1 MSGPLGSS
9 QWMYATGAEVTQQ
22 SLKFNDDE
30 SQYLSWTPAS
40 AGNRKTWTWSGWV
53 KRGNVDVTTSLFG
66 SGPDSDNQCFM
77 IFAASGVIQFRNEV
91 SNSIKI
97 VQSTALFRD
106 PSAFY
111 HIVAV
116 YDSSNAT
123 SADRMRL
130 YVNGERITDFSNEVQ
145 PSLNLDSFMNS
156 SSYEMFIGKQ
166 RSDSTSYFDGLL
178 SNIHFIDGQALDASS
193 FGQFT
198 NGYWEAK
205 DYAGSYGTNT
215 NGFHLTFQDDV
226 VSEGFNAVTYR
237 GTGADQSISGLGF
250 EPDFVWVKVR
260 NNPNNHRLFD
270 SVRGASSDLISN
282 STSAESITSTRLV
295 SFDTDG
301 FTVGSNAEVN
311 GNGYSHVGWAWDAG
325 SGSPVSNTDGTITS
339 TVKAN
344 PAYGFSI
351 VSYTGTGSSTTT
363 GHGLNSA
370 PELVIIKDRD
380 SAQDWN
386 VYHVDVGTTNILAL
400 NSTSAAY
407 ADGAAM
413 INSTAP
419 TSSVVHIGFGGA
431 SNGSGRD
438 YIAYAFH
445 SVAGYS
451 SISSYS
457 GTGADHSSEQTLG
470 FRPAFVLV
478 KDSTS
483 GGDPWVI
490 FDNTRDTD
498 GTLNNLLFPNS
509 SGAEVSSSV
518 TKLEISDTGF
528 TVKGTGTAHNKNGS
542 TIIYMAVADTREAAF
557 WKDTSGQGNH
567 WTPNNLD
574 YRDSVVDSAANNF
587 AVFNALVTTH
597 NLSEGNLRVDCDN
610 GTAAIPS
617 TILAES
623 GKLYSEIL
631 INDLAGSNTY
641 VRIGVVTADGIGKD
655 LGGVTGT
662 FAFLG
667 DGRTYSQGS
676 VATYGTAVSTGD
688 VFQVALDNDNGKLWF
703 GINGTWMASGNPASG
718 SNPSLTFTAGEQMGF
733 AVASGSG
740 GFSPDFTANFGQ
752 DSTFSGAKPMGAYT
766 DDNSIGNFQYAPPA
780 GYLALCT
787 ANLPTP
793 SIVDGSEHF
802 NTVTYTGTGSSNS
815 ITVGFQPDFT
825 WIKSRSNS
833 YNHQLVNSVVGYPDG
848 TLLSDATDAEYTA
861 ASRVDSR
868 DSNGFTVSSPAQVNL
883 NGGTFAAWNWKAGGT
898 AVSNTAGSITSQ
910 VSANTDAGF
919 SIATFTAPTSGT
931 CTVGHG
937 LDVAP
942 ECFFIKSRANAY
954 GWTFYHKSIGADKYL
969 ALNSTSG
976 QATDSNTWNNTAPTS
991 SVFTLGTNF
1000 QNTSTWVGYCF
1011 ANSDIIKVGSY
1022 VGNGSA
1028 DGPYIH
1034 LNFRASWIMIKKSS
1048 AGGDNWTIYDTARDP
1063 DNVTREYLI
1072 PNSSQAAAST
1082 DTYDILSNGFKIR
1095 TSGAWVNTSGATYI
1109 YLAIGSTP
1117 FKHST
1122 AR

>member
-1 MSGPLGSS
+1 MAVIQGNAHKPSVSG
-9 QWMYATGAEVTQQ
+9 AVTQQ

-40 AGNRKTWTWSGWV
+40 AGNRKTWTWSAWV

-106 PSAFY
+106 PSAWY

-116 YDSSNAT
+116 YDSSNST
-123 SADRMRL
+123 TADRMRL
-130 YVNGERITDFSNEVQ
+130 YVNGERITDFSNETQ

-166 RSDSTSYFDGLL
+166 RSDATAYFEGYL
-178 SNIHFIDGQALDASS
+178 SDINFVDGQALDATS

-205 DYAGSYGTNT
+205 DYAGSYGTN
-215 NGFHLTFQDDV
+215 GFHLTFQDDV
-226 VSEGFNAVTYR
+226 VSEGFNAATWK
-237 GTGADQSISGLGF
+237 GNSPLSQSISGLGF
-250 EPDFVWVKVR
+250 SPDLVWIKSR
-260 NNPNNHRLFD
+260 SQTYNHVLAD
-270 SVRGASSDLISN
+270 TVRGQGKDLYSNTTGAESSSSTELIS
-282 STSAESITSTRLV
+282 
-295 SFDTDG
+295 FDADG
-301 FTVGSNAEVN
+301 FSVGAGGSANDPTGSLGFVA
-311 GNGYSHVGWAWDAG
+311 WAWDAG
-325 SGSPVSNTDGTITS
+325 GTAVSNTDGNVTS
-339 TVKAN
+339 QVSAN
-344 PAYGFSI
+344 VDAGFSI
-351 VSYTGTGSSTTT
+351 VGWQFTNSVDNLV
-363 GHGLNSA
+363 GHGLNQP
-370 PELVIIKDRD
+370 PEMMIVKSRTTASNWHI
-380 SAQDWN
+380 
-386 VYHVDVGTTNILAL
+386 YHTGLSNPATKRLMFTT
-400 NSTSAAY
+400 
-407 ADGAAM
+407 GAEIAGYFDT
-413 INSTAP
+413 NP
-419 TSSVVHIGFGGA
+419 TSSVFEYNKNAATNNDNV
-431 SNGSGRD
+431 
-438 YIAYAFH
+438 IAYCFH

-451 SISSYS
+451 SIGSYS

-509 SGAEVSSSV
+509 SGAEVSSSA

-528 TVKGTGTAHNKNGS
+528 TVKGTGTAHNKSGS
-542 TIIYMAVADTREAAF
+542 TIIYMAFADTREAAF

-574 YRDSVVDSAANNF
+574 YRDSLIDSPANNF
-587 AVFNALVTTH
+587 AVLNPLDKDGHTNA
-597 NLSEGNLRVDCDN
+597 EGNLKVSGN
-610 GTAAIPS
+610 VIYGHQGS
-617 TILAES
+617 TFSVTS
-623 GKLYSEIL
+623 GKWYFESVLTTQQ
-631 INDLAGSNTY
+631 NDTAIALKNQNADTDAHYTGQTTDSVGY
-641 VRIGVVTADGIGKD
+641 VS
-655 LGGVTGT
+655 
-662 FAFLG
+662 
-667 DGRTYSQGS
+667 DGRFFYNGS
-676 VATYGTAVSTGD
+676 STSYASYGTGD
-688 VFQVALDNDNGKLWF
+688 VAQIAFDADAGKIWI
-703 GINGTWMASGNPASG
+703 GKNNTWQNSGNPV
-718 SNPSLTFTAGEQMGF
+718 AGTGEVQTVTWNEF
-733 AVASGSG
+733 IPATRTVGSG
-740 GFSPDFTANFGQ
+740 TMVFNFGQ

-787 ANLPTP
+787 ANLPEPT
-793 SIVDGSEHF
+793 IIDGSEHF

-833 YNHQLVNSVVGYPDG
+833 YNHQLVNSVVGYPNG

-861 ASRVDSR
+861 AARVDSR
-868 DSNGFTVSSPAQVNL
+868 DSNGFTVSAPAQVNL
-883 NGGTFAAWNWKAGGT
+883 SNGTFASWSWKAGGT
-898 AVSNTAGSITSQ
+898 AVSNTDGSITSQ
-910 VSANTDAGF
+910 VSANTAAGF
-919 SIATFTAPTSGT
+919 SVCTFTAPTSGT

-954 GWTFYHKSIGADKYL
+954 GWTFYHKDIGSNNYL
-969 ALNSTSG
+969 VLNSVAG
-976 QATDSNTWNNTAPTS
+976 KATDTNTWNNTAPTS
-991 SVFTLGTNF
+991 SVFTLGINF

-1011 ANSDIIKVGSY
+1011 ANSDTTKVGSY
-1022 VGNGSA
+1022 VGNSST
-1028 DGPYIH
+1028 DGTFVYTG
-1034 LNFRASWIMIKKSS
+1034 FRPAWVMVKSTS
-1048 AGGDNWTIYDTARDP
+1048 SGTQWMIYDTNRLGYNV
-1063 DNVTREYLI
+1063 DNNALTADDNATEK
-1072 PNSSQAAAST
+1072 T
-1082 DTYDILSNGFKIR
+1082 DNDVDLLSNGFKWR
-1095 TSGAWVNTSGATYI
+1095 RSSPNFNQSTYI
-1109 YLAIGSTP
+1109 YLAFAETP
-1117 FKHST
+1117 FKLAN